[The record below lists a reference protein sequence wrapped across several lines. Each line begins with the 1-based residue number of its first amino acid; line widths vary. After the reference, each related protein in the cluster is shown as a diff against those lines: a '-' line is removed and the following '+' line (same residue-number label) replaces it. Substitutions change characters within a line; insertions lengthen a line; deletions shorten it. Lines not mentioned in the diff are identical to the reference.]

1 MIITAKILAV
11 VALASAF
18 GVAPATA
25 AQAPVADSTSN
36 VVISVSG
43 ASGSLAN

>member
-1 MIITAKILAV
+1 MIIATKILAV

-25 AQAPVADSTSN
+25 AQAPVADSTNS
-36 VVISVSG
+36 VVITVSG
-43 ASGSLAN
+43 ASGSLAS

>member
-25 AQAPVADSTSN
+25 AQAPVADNSSSAI
-36 VVISVSG
+36 ISVSG